1 MTDGTPTVEGVKE
14 TLDNTSYG
22 SCVYELPNDVCD
34 NQVVNIM
41 FDNDTTVSFTMV
53 AFTEAICDRQLRMHF
68 THGEII
74 GDMTKV
80 KGDERVGG

>member
-1 MTDGTPTVEGVKE
+1 
-14 TLDNTSYG
+14 
-22 SCVYELPNDVCD
+22 
-34 NQVVNIM
+34 M